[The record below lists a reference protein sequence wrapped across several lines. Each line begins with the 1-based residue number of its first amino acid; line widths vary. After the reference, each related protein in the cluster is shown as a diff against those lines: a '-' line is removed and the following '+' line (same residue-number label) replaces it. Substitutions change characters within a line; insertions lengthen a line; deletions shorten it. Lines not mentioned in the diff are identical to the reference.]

1 MSGSCGELIISP
13 EELACIQAACQ
24 RRAAELARE
33 AATAALQVDTIAA
46 ESPQSAP
53 AALPA
58 PSLVP
63 LASAFW
69 QALLYGSCNALVSS
83 MDANTALRLVAFEL
97 GKDSDVVRFSDSVR
111 VNTLR
116 KMLDQQFGAK
126 VWDVMDMLLR
136 AAPPS
141 PGAPTP
147 NEDQSHCSSEYRTVR
162 APCRPGAGIPSR
174 GR

>member
-33 AATAALQVDTIAA
+33 AATAALQVDRITA
-46 ESPQSAP
+46 ESPQCAP

-58 PSLVP
+58 PSLVS

-69 QALLYGSCNALVSS
+69 QALLYGSRDALGMRTLLCVWSRVSYPWKRMCS
-83 MDANTALRLVAFEL
+83 GNSPTASGSTRYARCWISSSEQKSGMLWTCCCERLRLVP
-97 GKDSDVVRFSDSVR
+97 VRPHR
-111 VNTLR
+111 T
-116 KMLDQQFGAK
+116 KI
-126 VWDVMDMLLR
+126 R
-136 AAPPS
+136 ATVARSTGLSALHAGPAP
-141 PGAPTP
+141 G
-147 NEDQSHCSSEYRTVR
+147 V
-162 APCRPGAGIPSR
+162 PSR

>member
-1 MSGSCGELIISP
+1 MEANVFGEFP
-13 EELACIQAACQ
+13 
-24 RRAAELARE
+24 
-33 AATAALQVDTIAA
+33 
-46 ESPQSAP
+46 
-53 AALPA
+53 
-58 PSLVP
+58 
-63 LASAFW
+63 
-69 QALLYGSCNALVSS
+69 
-83 MDANTALRLVAFEL
+83 
-97 GKDSDVVRFSDSVR
+97 DSVR

-162 APCRPGAGIPSR
+162 APCWPGAGSSIERSVTSNNCWKELATGAASVFPAIPRYWLPASR
-174 GR
+174 STDCCCTPRSVLKPRVPSLAIIPRSAMCGRYRRKPIHMLRVVPETPISSAIRGVL